1 MSDNHKKEIDAV
13 SGVETT
19 GHEWDGLKELNNP
32 LPKWWLYV
40 FYATIVWAIGYWV
53 VYPSW
58 PLLSGYTAGVLG
70 NSQRADALAAVEAG
84 QAARAQLGAGLNDA
98 SLEEIAAKPELLDFA
113 MANGR
118 AAFGD
123 NCAPCH
129 GSGGTGAVGYPNLQD
144 DVWIWGGT
152 LDDIHTT
159 LQYGIRSG
167 HDEARFAEMPA
178 FGRDGLLDK
187 TEVDQVSSFVAARAG
202 LEPEAGVDLAAGE
215 VVYQD
220 NCASCHGEDLAGI
233 REMGAPNLL
242 SANYV
247 FGKSVQAIK
256 AQVNA
261 PRHGVMPAWEGRLDP
276 ATIKSLAV
284 YVHSFGGGE

>member
-1 MSDNHKKEIDAV
+1 MSDIHKKEIDAV

-40 FYATIVWAIGYWV
+40 FYACIVWAIGYWV

-58 PLLSGYTAGVLG
+58 PLISGYTAGVMG

-98 SLEEIAAKPELLDFA
+98 SLEEIASTPALLDFA

-123 NCAPCH
+123 NCAACH
-129 GSGGTGAVGYPNLQD
+129 GSGGTGAIGYPNLQD
-144 DVWIWGGT
+144 DGWIWGGT

-159 LQYGIRSG
+159 LKYGIRSG

-178 FGRDGLLDK
+178 FGRDELLDK
-187 TEVDQVSSFVAARAG
+187 TQIDQVANFVASRAG

-215 VVYQD
+215 TVYQE
-220 NCASCHGEDLAGI
+220 NCASCHGEDLAGM
-233 REMGAPNLL
+233 REMGAPSLM

-247 FGKSVQAIK
+247 FGKSVKAIK

>member
-1 MSDNHKKEIDAV
+1 MLFRS
-13 SGVETT
+13 
-19 GHEWDGLKELNNP
+19 
-32 LPKWWLYV
+32 
-40 FYATIVWAIGYWV
+40 
-53 VYPSW
+53 
-58 PLLSGYTAGVLG
+58 
-70 NSQRADALAAVEAG
+70 
-84 QAARAQLGAGLNDA
+84 
-98 SLEEIAAKPELLDFA
+98 
-113 MANGR
+113 
-118 AAFGD
+118 
-123 NCAPCH
+123 
-129 GSGGTGAVGYPNLQD
+129 
-144 DVWIWGGT
+144 